1 MLLSKSSSA
10 VVSHRYQIMKLLTLL
25 FALALAWLPA
35 AQAKDPEV
43 QMFDISQTVIKM
55 ALADGVT
62 WDAASEAM
70 MSKAA
75 ELNMKLVGRQN
86 VGKELQA
93 RGIPSPNLEIFQFC
107 DPEDAMKM
115 VAFNTIYAAYM
126 PCRIA
131 LVEDNSK
138 KNWLLMLNLDMLIN
152 AFALP
157 AELQAIAIGVNG
169 EMLSILTAGATGNF

>member
-1 MLLSKSSSA
+1 
-10 VVSHRYQIMKLLTLL
+10 MKLFAAFL
-25 FALALAWLPA
+25 ALALAWLPT

-43 QMFDISQTVIKM
+43 EMFDISQTVIKM

-93 RGIPSPNLEIFQFC
+93 RGIASPNLEIFQFC

-131 LVEDNSK
+131 LVEDNNK
-138 KNWLLMLNLDMLIN
+138 KNWLLMLNLDMIIN
-152 AFALP
+152 AFSLP

>member
-1 MLLSKSSSA
+1 
-10 VVSHRYQIMKLLTLL
+10 MKFLAFFL
-25 FALALAWLPA
+25 ALALAWLPA
-35 AQAKDPEV
+35 AQAKDPDVE
-43 QMFDISQTVIKM
+43 MFDISQTVIKM
-55 ALADGVT
+55 ALAEGVT

-131 LVEDNSK
+131 LVEDANK
-138 KNWLLMLNLDMLIN
+138 RNWLLMLNLDMVIN
-152 AFALP
+152 AFSLP

-169 EMLSILTAGATGNF
+169 EMLSILTPGATGSF

>member
-1 MLLSKSSSA
+1 
-10 VVSHRYQIMKLLTLL
+10 MKLLASFL
-25 FALALAWLPA
+25 ALALAWLPA
-35 AQAKDPEV
+35 AQAKDPDVE
-43 QMFDISQTVIKM
+43 MFDISQTVIKM
-55 ALADGVT
+55 ALAEGVT

-93 RGIPSPNLEIFQFC
+93 RGIPAQNLEIFQFC

-131 LVEDNSK
+131 LVEDANK
-138 KNWLLMLNLDMLIN
+138 RNWLLMLNLDMVIN
-152 AFALP
+152 AFSLP

-169 EMLSILTAGATGNF
+169 EMLSILTAGATGSF

>member
-1 MLLSKSSSA
+1 MKFLAYLL
-10 VVSHRYQIMKLLTLL
+10 
-25 FALALAWLPA
+25 ALALAWLPA
-35 AQAKDPEV
+35 AQAKDPDV

-93 RGIPSPNLEIFQFC
+93 RGIPAQNLEIFQFC

-131 LVEDNSK
+131 LIEDSNK
-138 KNWLLMLNLDMLIN
+138 KNWLLMLNLDMIIN
-152 AFALP
+152 AFSLP
-157 AELQAIAIGVNG
+157 PELQAIAIGVNG
-169 EMLSILTAGATGNF
+169 EMLTILTAGATGNF

>member
-1 MLLSKSSSA
+1 
-10 VVSHRYQIMKLLTLL
+10 MKLLASLL
-25 FALALAWLPA
+25 ALALTWLPA

-93 RGIPSPNLEIFQFC
+93 RGIASPNLEIFQFC

-131 LVEDNSK
+131 LVEDGNK
-138 KNWLLMLNLDMLIN
+138 KNWLLMLNLDMIIN
-152 AFALP
+152 AFSLP
-157 AELQAIAIGVNG
+157 PELQAIAIGVNG

>member
-1 MLLSKSSSA
+1 MKFLAYLL
-10 VVSHRYQIMKLLTLL
+10 
-25 FALALAWLPA
+25 ALALAWLPG
-35 AQAKDPEV
+35 AQAKDPDV

-93 RGIPSPNLEIFQFC
+93 RGIPAQNLEIFQFC

-131 LVEDNSK
+131 LVEDSNK
-138 KNWLLMLNLDMLIN
+138 KNWLLMLNLDMIIN
-152 AFALP
+152 AFSLP
-157 AELQAIAIGVNG
+157 PELQAIAIGVNG
-169 EMLSILTAGATGNF
+169 EMLTILTAGATGNF

>member
-1 MLLSKSSSA
+1 MKFLAYLL
-10 VVSHRYQIMKLLTLL
+10 
-25 FALALAWLPA
+25 ALALTWLPA
-35 AQAKDPEV
+35 AQAKDPDVE
-43 QMFDISQTVIKM
+43 MFDISQTVIKM
-55 ALADGVT
+55 ALAEGVT

-75 ELNMKLVGRQN
+75 ELNMKLVGRQS

-93 RGIPSPNLEIFQFC
+93 RGIPAQNLEIFQFC

-131 LVEDNSK
+131 LVEDSNK
-138 KNWLLMLNLDMLIN
+138 RNWLLMLNLDMIIN
-152 AFALP
+152 AFSLP
-157 AELQAIAIGVNG
+157 PELQAIAIGVNG

>member
-1 MLLSKSSSA
+1 
-10 VVSHRYQIMKLLTLL
+10 MKFLASFL
-25 FALALAWLPA
+25 ALALAWLPA
-35 AQAKDPEV
+35 AQAKDPDVE
-43 QMFDISQTVIKM
+43 MFDISQTVIKM
-55 ALADGVT
+55 ALAEGVT

-131 LVEDNSK
+131 LVEDANK
-138 KNWLLMLNLDMLIN
+138 RNWLLMLNLDMVIN
-152 AFALP
+152 AFSLP

>member
-1 MLLSKSSSA
+1 
-10 VVSHRYQIMKLLTLL
+10 MKLLASFL
-25 FALALAWLPA
+25 ALALAWLPA
-35 AQAKDPEV
+35 AQAKDPDVE
-43 QMFDISQTVIKM
+43 MFDISQTVIKM
-55 ALADGVT
+55 ALAEGVT

-93 RGIPSPNLEIFQFC
+93 RGIPAQNLEIFQFC

-131 LVEDNSK
+131 LVEDSNK
-138 KNWLLMLNLDMLIN
+138 RNWLLMLNLDMIIN
-152 AFALP
+152 AFSLP

-169 EMLSILTAGATGNF
+169 EMLSILTAGATGSF

>member
-1 MLLSKSSSA
+1 
-10 VVSHRYQIMKLLTLL
+10 MKFLASFL
-25 FALALAWLPA
+25 ALALAWLPA
-35 AQAKDPEV
+35 AQAKDPDVE
-43 QMFDISQTVIKM
+43 MFDISQTVIKM
-55 ALADGVT
+55 ALAEGVT

-131 LVEDNSK
+131 LVEDANK
-138 KNWLLMLNLDMLIN
+138 RNWLLMLNLDMVIN
-152 AFALP
+152 AFSLP

-169 EMLSILTAGATGNF
+169 EMLSILTAGATGSF